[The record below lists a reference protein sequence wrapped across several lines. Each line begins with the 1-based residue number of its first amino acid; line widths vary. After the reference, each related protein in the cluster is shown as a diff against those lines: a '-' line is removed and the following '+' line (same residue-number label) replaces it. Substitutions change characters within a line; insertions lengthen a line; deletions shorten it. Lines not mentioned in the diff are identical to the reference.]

1 MKTAAFLGPLE
12 KKIMNV
18 LWKKQESSVRN
29 IWLELKKDQ
38 SVAYTTVLTVLSRLF
53 TKGMVARK
61 KEGKSFLY
69 SSKENKAETV
79 QSVIRGSLHKL
90 IDNFGEEA
98 VMAFVDEA
106 AFL

>member
-53 TKGMVARK
+53 TMGMVARK
-61 KEGKSFLY
+61 QEGKSFLY
-69 SSKENKAETV
+69 SSKENKDH
-79 QSVIRGSLHKL
+79 IRGR
-90 IDNFGEEA
+90 
-98 VMAFVDEA
+98 
-106 AFL
+106 